1 MMVTG
6 YFSLHYCL
14 HENVNLRMS
23 VPRPNAIATLL
34 LTEDFIAG
42 AQTLLYSLH
51 VNLPSSPYAPDYY
64 PPEIVVLVTQ
74 NISQE
79 ARNTLSF
86 LCTRIIEVDVI
97 PIPNSEDD
105 NQSHQRQ
112 WTECGYTKLNI
123 FRQFVYHKILYIDC
137 DCLVQK
143 DVSGLFKLE
152 HEMSRGLIAAA
163 PDIFP
168 PDKFN
173 AGVLLISPSKVLF
186 DELLEKA
193 KNTVSYDGGDTGFL
207 NAVFNEWYS
216 YPIEG
221 RLSFKY
227 NAQRF
232 MHQCTYGKQPKYW
245 DVGVG
250 NIAIIHYSSSP
261 KPWQDNASSSTKD
274 ASIFLTKD
282 DSVQVRRAKLVSQ
295 LDTIWKKYYK
305 RSQIFL
311 ENCREDQ
318 KFELKPKAKKVS
330 NSQGS
335 SVSASSAEHKQ
346 VSLKYKELRRL
357 GLDTK
362 DAMTQARKHYGLGE
376 IQSENAGKKVAAMF
390 GMTL

>member
-1 MMVTG
+1 
-6 YFSLHYCL
+6 
-14 HENVNLRMS
+14 MS

-34 LTEDFIAG
+34 STENFIAG

-51 VNLPSSPYAPDYY
+51 VNLPSSPHSPDYY
-64 PPEIVVLVTQ
+64 PPEILVLVTP
-74 NISQE
+74 NISKE
-79 ARNTLSF
+79 TRNTLSF
-86 LCTRIIEVDVI
+86 LCTRVIEVDVI
-97 PIPNSEDD
+97 SIPNSDHD
-105 NQSHQRQ
+105 NESHKRQ

-123 FRQFVYHKILYIDC
+123 FRQTVYHKILYIDC
-137 DCLVQK
+137 DCLVQE

-152 HEMSRGLIAAA
+152 HEMSKGLIAAA

-173 AGVLLISPSKVLF
+173 AGVLLISPSNALF
-186 DELLEKA
+186 DELMKQTR
-193 KNTVSYDGGDTGFL
+193 NTVSYDGGDTGFL
-207 NAVFNEWYS
+207 NSFFDDWYS
-216 YPIEG
+216 YPREG

-232 MHQCTYGKQPKYW
+232 MHQCTYDKQPKYW

-261 KPWQDNASSSTKD
+261 KPWQDNDGAENGD
-274 ASIFLTKD
+274 ASVFLTKD
-282 DSVQVRRAKLVSQ
+282 DSAQVRKAKLVSQ
-295 LDTIWKKYYK
+295 LDIVWRKYYK

-318 KFELKPKAKKVS
+318 KLELKKKTKKAM
-330 NSQGS
+330 NSQGPSMS
-335 SVSASSAEHKQ
+335 SSSSEHKQ

-362 DAMTQARKHYGLGE
+362 DAMKQARQHYGLDE
-376 IQSENAGKKVAAMF
+376 TQTENIGKKVATMF
-390 GMTL
+390 QMAL